1 MHASPRTALL
11 VGATGLVGRELLRQ
25 LLADPRYGAV
35 TVLARRSAGVK
46 HDKLTEHLVD
56 FDRPD
61 DWHALA
67 KGDHLFSALGTTL
80 KAAGS
85 REAQYR
91 VDYTYQY
98 EVARAARHHGTETYV
113 LVSSTGAAAKSAIF
127 YSRMKGELERDA
139 AALGFRARASSS
151 PARSTATARSTAPA
165 SAGPCGSSAPGA
177 DPARRGATDR
187 RRHRRPRGHHRRLR
201 SHARRAPPRRRR
213 PVPPRQPG
221 VTATAS

>member
-1 MHASPRTALL
+1 MHAPPRTALL

-25 LLADPRYGAV
+25 LLADPRYAAV
-35 TVLARRSAGVK
+35 TVLARRSAGVR
-46 HDKLTEHLVD
+46 HDKLTEHLVE

-61 DWHALA
+61 DWRVLA

-98 EVARAARHHGTETYV
+98 EVARAARHHGTEVYV

-127 YSRMKGELERDA
+127 YSRMKGELERDT
-139 AALGFRARASSS
+139 AALGFPRARFLQPGPLDGDRQEHRTGERWALRILRPLAPIL
-151 PARSTATARSTAPA
+151 PAAARPIDAAVVARAGITAAFDP
-165 SAGPCGSSAPGA
+165 APGA
-177 DPARRGATDR
+177 LRLGAADLFRLGSPA
-187 RRHRRPRGHHRRLR
+187 
-201 SHARRAPPRRRR
+201 
-213 PVPPRQPG
+213 
-221 VTATAS
+221 